1 MGPRIGPIMIPIPQI
16 DIARACR
23 SGGLISSITDCDSG
37 LMKAAAIPWRKRNAT
52 ISSRFCAAPHAIEV
66 RTKPTIAA
74 RNNCRRPIR
83 SASQPVIG
91 IATAEAM
98 I

>member
-1 MGPRIGPIMIPIPQI
+1 MIPMPQI

-37 LMKAAAIPWRKRNAT
+37 PMNAALTPCRKRKAT
-52 ISSRFCAAPHAIEV
+52 ICSSDCAAPHAIEAMM
-66 RTKPTIAA
+66 KPMTAA
-74 RNNCRRPIR
+74 MNSSRRPIR

-91 IATAEAM
+91 IATAEAR